1 MKGVIY
7 VRGNLNIQGN
17 LGLCGAIVVEGSI
30 LDSTGMTVTGS
41 DASDTS
47 FNGTGRKVQYDP
59 TVIMD
64 VTAGAGK
71 YVLSLEPGTWRQR

>member
-7 VRGNLNIQGN
+7 VRGNLSIQGN

-30 LDSTGMTVTGS
+30 TDTTGMKVVGTDGT
-41 DASDTS
+41 DTK
-47 FNGTGRKVQYDP
+47 FNGTGRKVKYDP
-59 TVIMD
+59 TVLLD

-71 YVLSLEPGTWRQR
+71 YVLSLEQGTWRQR